1 MWKITNISNERIKV
15 ALAKNNTTTIGVI
28 LDPNQ
33 FCVCDSRMTS
43 SLDAQSKRKFL
54 EIETEYSN
62 TLNLEL
68 CLAYDISSYSGI
80 DEARK
85 QAEEYKG

>member
-1 MWKITNISNERIKV
+1 MWKITNISQERIKV
-15 ALAKNNTTTIGVI
+15 ALAKNNITTVGVI

-33 FCVCDSRMTS
+33 FCICDSRMTS

-54 EIETEYSN
+54 DVETEYSN
-62 TLNLEL
+62 TLSLEL
-68 CLAYDISSYSGI
+68 CVAYDISSSTSV